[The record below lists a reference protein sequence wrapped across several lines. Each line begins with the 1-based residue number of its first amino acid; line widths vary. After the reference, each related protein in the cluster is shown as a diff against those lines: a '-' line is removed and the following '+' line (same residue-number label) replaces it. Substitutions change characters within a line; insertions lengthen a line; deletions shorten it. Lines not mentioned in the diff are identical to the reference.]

1 MALFN
6 FGKSEPTPKPQTP
19 VEQAPSQ
26 QTATP
31 PADEAKTG
39 LDKWADLFDNKGDTE
54 DKSGEE
60 YTPFDP
66 LATLQDEEAVN
77 ALLSKVDFRSS
88 ISEATQQKL
97 ANDDP
102 NAMLD
107 VINDVTKAAYL
118 TALRHN
124 QSMTQRVL
132 QDQTKSFDKSVSS
145 KISQSISDKEL
156 ERALPEI
163 SNPVVAAGVKPFI
176 QQLRQQNPNMSP
188 ETIVAEVRGYLQE
201 LNLAVNPSS
210 NPKGQRGAQDEGN
223 DWLSDL
229 GL

>member
-1 MALFN
+1 MALFS
-6 FGKSEPTPKPQTP
+6 FGKSTPTPEPTPTP
-19 VEQAPSQ
+19 AAPAPA
-26 QTATP
+26 ATP
-31 PADEAKTG
+31 TPTPEGNPPEG
-39 LDKWADLFDNKGDTE
+39 LDKWAKLFDNKEGEGDPSTDE
-54 DKSGEE
+54 F
-60 YTPFDP
+60 TPFDP
-66 LATLQDEEAVN
+66 LATLQDDEAVN
-77 ALLSKVDFRSS
+77 ALLSKVDFRNS

-132 QDQTKSFDKSVSS
+132 QDQNRSFDKNVSS

-176 QQLRQQNPNMSP
+176 QQLKSQNPNIAP

-201 LNLAVNPSS
+201 LNLAVNPTSKHKAS
-210 NPKGQRGAQDEGN
+210 GSQDEGT
-223 DWLSDL
+223 DWLDEL